1 MKTLFS
7 IESLKNKEGSWSVMI
22 NGNSSSVIVS
32 RKGSLYN
39 SNGDLFTE
47 EDICQI
53 SCFEEENCVTYNR
66 I

>member
-7 IESLKNKEGSWSVMI
+7 IESLKSNDGSWSVMI

-32 RKGSLYN
+32 RKGHLYN
-39 SNGDLFTE
+39 SNGDLFTD
-47 EDICQI
+47 EDICEI
-53 SCFEEENCVTYNR
+53 SCFEEENNVTYNR

>member
-7 IESLKNKEGSWSVMI
+7 IESLKNNEGSWSVII

-32 RKGSLYN
+32 RKGRLYS

-47 EDICQI
+47 EDICEI
-53 SCFEEENCVTYNR
+53 SCFEEENCVKYNR

>member
-7 IESLKNKEGSWSVMI
+7 IESLKNNEGSWSVMI

-39 SNGDLFTE
+39 
-47 EDICQI
+47 
-53 SCFEEENCVTYNR
+53 
-66 I
+66 

>member
-7 IESLKNKEGSWSVMI
+7 IESLKNNEGSWSVII

-32 RKGSLYN
+32 RKGRLYS

-47 EDICQI
+47 EDICEI